1 MQNNLI
7 FNLKPDLAQAHRGAA
22 AALVVGGAGAPV
34 NFRPWEGAGE
44 IQLSEAKLVVGSVGS
59 GVVRIGRLGGGGGTG
74 RLRWQRR

>member
-1 MQNNLI
+1 M
-7 FNLKPDLAQAHRGAA
+7 
-22 AALVVGGAGAPV
+22 GGGAPV

-59 GVVRIGRLGGGGGTG
+59 GVVGIGRLGGGGGTG